1 MLSKPAWTAIARSC
15 ALSPREVQ
23 IIRGI
28 FDNHTE
34 HAIAASLGI
43 SRHTIHTYLTRIF
56 HKLDAT
62 TRTQVVLRIMQRFLF
77 LTAASDKTL
86 RPIRK
91 QSQNAASRSNT

>member
-1 MLSKPAWTAIARSC
+1 MLSKDAWKVIARSC

-34 HAIAASLGI
+34 DGIAGLLGI

-56 HKLDAT
+56 RKLDAT
-62 TRTQVVLRIMQRFLF
+62 TRTQVVLRIMQRFLV
-77 LTAASDKTL
+77 LSEASDETL
-86 RPIRK
+86 RPIC
-91 QSQNAASRSNT
+91 ARSKHCRFAK